1 MLDEDFEK
9 YVFSETASFK
19 GISPTHTSKRGN
31 LPNRE
36 SYIKSIFGRSQ
47 EHNSIVYYL
56 KKWKWCGL

>member
-1 MLDEDFEK
+1 MSDEDFEK

-47 EHNSIVYYL
+47 EHNSIVYDL
-56 KKWKWCGL
+56 NEGKCTN

>member
-19 GISPTHTSKRGN
+19 GISQTHTSERGN

-36 SYIKSIFGRSQ
+36 IYIKSIFGRSQ
-47 EHNSIVYYL
+47 EHNSIVHDL
-56 KKWKWCGL
+56 KKGKCMN

>member
-31 LPNRE
+31 LPNRK
-36 SYIKSIFGRSQ
+36 SYIKAIFTRNQ
-47 EHNSIVYYL
+47 EHNTIICDL
-56 KKWKWCGL
+56 KEGKCIN